1 MNRSGQTQYMRT
13 IKMDETIVQHITDT
27 SLTRRQF
34 LRLSAIMT
42 AAGLV
47 PVWGCAIDPVTGRT
61 QLTMLTKDQEIAI
74 DRQQSPFQFS
84 SDYGVVQ
91 DKSLN
96 QYINQ
101 VGNDLAPFTHRPD
114 MPYNFQCVNATYV
127 NAYAFP
133 GGSIAVT
140 RGILLTLENE
150 AELAALLGHELGHV
164 NARHT
169 AEQVTKSQLSSLVVG
184 GLAILADSQAK
195 GLGNLT
201 QQLGALGQGLYLA
214 KYSRD
219 NEREADYLGHEYMV
233 KAGYG
238 SPGFVGLMEMLNT
251 LNKQQPTSA
260 QVLFSTHPMSV
271 ERLTAAVQRD
281 RGPYAQTRNSPVF
294 RERYMDQTAALRQRK
309 KAIELMQEGEKYL
322 AQEKYDA
329 AQSAFSSALKQAGD
343 DYAGHVLM
351 ARCQLIQKNNAEAA
365 SYANAAIQLYPT
377 EPQGHYVAGLAHV
390 GTRQFDRALDNFTRC
405 DQLLPGNPQL
415 TFYMGYSR
423 DNLGQQRAAAN
434 DYAAYLK
441 MINYQ
446 SNQYSQHAYKRLKA
460 WGYVE

>member
-1 MNRSGQTQYMRT
+1 
-13 IKMDETIVQHITDT
+13 MDEIFVQHMEDA

-34 LRLSAIMT
+34 LRLSAILT

-47 PVWGCAIDPVTGRT
+47 PVWGCAKDPVTGKT
-61 QLTMLTKDQEIAI
+61 QLMMLTQDQEIAI

-91 DKSLN
+91 DASLN
-96 QYINQ
+96 RYVGQ
-101 VGNDLAPFTHRPD
+101 VGANLVPFSHRSG
-114 MPYNFQCVNATYV
+114 MPYNFQCVNATYI

-140 RGILLTLENE
+140 RGILLSLENE
-150 AELAALLGHELGHV
+150 AELAGLLGHELGHV

-169 AEQVTKSQLSSLVVG
+169 AEQVSKSQLSSLFVG
-184 GLAILADSQAK
+184 GLAILANSQAK

-251 LNKQQPTSA
+251 LNKQQPTAA
-260 QVLFSTHPMSV
+260 QMLFSTHPMND
-271 ERLTAAVQRD
+271 ERLAAAFQRD
-281 RGPYAQTRNSPVF
+281 QGPYAQTRNAPVY
-294 RERYMDQTAALRQRK
+294 RDRYMDQTAALRQRK

-322 AQEKYDA
+322 SQEKYDA
-329 AQSAFSSALKQAGD
+329 ARTAFASALKLADD
-343 DYAGHVLM
+343 DYAGYVLM
-351 ARCQLIQKNNAEAA
+351 AKCQLIQKKNAEAA
-365 SYANAAIQLYPT
+365 TYADAAIELYPT
-377 EPQGHYVAGLAHV
+377 EPQGHYMAGLAHV
-390 GTRQFDRALDNFTRC
+390 GTRQFDRALDNFIRC

-415 TFYMGYSR
+415 TFYKGYSR
-423 DNLGQQRAAAN
+423 DNLGQRQAAAN
-434 DYAAYLK
+434 DYATYLK

-446 SNQYSQHAYKRLKA
+446 SNQYSQHAYKRLKE
-460 WGYVE
+460 WGYAQ

>member
-1 MNRSGQTQYMRT
+1 MNGGNEMDDT
-13 IKMDETIVQHITDT
+13 IFQHQKDA

-34 LRLSAIMT
+34 LRLSAVLT
-42 AAGLV
+42 AAGLL
-47 PVWGCAIDPVTGRT
+47 PVWGCAIDPVTGKS
-61 QLTMLTKDQEIAI
+61 QLMMLTADQEVAI

-84 SDYGVVQ
+84 SDYGIVQ
-91 DKSLN
+91 DRALN

-101 VGNDLAPFTHRPD
+101 VGKNLVPYTHRPD
-114 MPYNFQCVNATYV
+114 MPYNFQCVNATYI

-140 RGILLTLENE
+140 RGILLSLENE
-150 AELAALLGHELGHV
+150 AELASLLGHELGHV

-169 AEQVTKSQLSSLVVG
+169 AEQVSKSQLSSLFVS
-184 GLAILADSQAK
+184 GLAMLADSQAK

-233 KAGYG
+233 RAGYG
-238 SPGFVGLMEMLNT
+238 SQGFVGLMEMLNT
-251 LNKQQPTSA
+251 LNKQQPSSA
-260 QVLFSTHPMSV
+260 QMLFSTHPMSD
-271 ERLTAAVQRD
+271 ERLAASVQRD
-281 RGPYAQTRNSPVF
+281 QGPYSSSQAAPVY
-294 RERYMDQTAALRQRK
+294 RERYMDQTVALRQQK

-322 AQEKYDA
+322 AREKYDA
-329 AQSAFSSALKQAGD
+329 AQTAFSSALKRAND
-343 DYAGHVLM
+343 DYAAHVLM
-351 ARCQLIQKNNAEAA
+351 AKCQLIQKKNAEAV
-365 SYANAAIQLYPT
+365 SYAKAAMNLYPT

-390 GTRQFDRALDNFTRC
+390 GTKQFDQALDNFTRC

-415 TFYMGYSR
+415 TFYKGYSR
-423 DNLGQQRAAAN
+423 DKLGQRQAAAN

-446 SNQYSQHAYKRLKA
+446 SNQYSQYAFKRLKE
-460 WGYVE
+460 WGYAQ